1 MDVLIQ
7 RIDGEITILADDEE
21 VAQFSDCV
29 DPVVMLETTLSGLG
43 YNVDIIE
50 REAEEG
56 EEDSSEDLQDEEIS

>member
-21 VAQFSDCV
+21 VAQFSDRI

-43 YNVDIIE
+43 HNVDIIE

>member
-21 VAQFSDCV
+21 VAQFSDRI
-29 DPVVMLETTLSGLG
+29 DPAVMLETTLSGLG

-50 REAEEG
+50 REAE
-56 EEDSSEDLQDEEIS
+56 